1 MKFIC
6 LGYLDEKRWESMSES
21 EKGAFFDLCFS
32 YDDVLRANRHF
43 VGGEGLQNSRTA
55 ATVRIKN
62 GKPSV
67 TDGPFAETKEQ
78 LGGILIL
85 EAADMAQAIE
95 LISKHPG
102 VRAAG
107 FEIRPAADMAQVVKE
122 SEQRSR
128 LPARRRAGRK

>member
-21 EKGAFFDLCFS
+21 ERNAFFDVCWS
-32 YDDVLRANRHF
+32 YDDVLRANGHYA
-43 VGGEGLQNSRTA
+43 GGEGLQNSRTA
-55 ATVRIKN
+55 VTVRIQK
-62 GKPSV
+62 GKPFV

-85 EAADMAQAIE
+85 EARDMAQAIE

-102 VRAAG
+102 AGAAG
-107 FEIRPAADMAQVVKE
+107 FEIRPVADMAEAVKE
-122 SEQRSR
+122 SEK
-128 LPARRRAGRK
+128 RRRLAAQDG